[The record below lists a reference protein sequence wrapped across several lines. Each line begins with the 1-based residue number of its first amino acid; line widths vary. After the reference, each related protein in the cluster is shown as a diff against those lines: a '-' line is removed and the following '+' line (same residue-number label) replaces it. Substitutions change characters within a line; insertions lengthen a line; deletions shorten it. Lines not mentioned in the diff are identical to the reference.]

1 LVTIRAAGT
10 SFAPR
15 RAELSRRSV
24 VLDEL
29 RAMAQEAPL
38 TLLYA
43 ARDELHNEAI
53 VLMDLLAD

>member
-1 LVTIRAAGT
+1 
-10 SFAPR
+10 
-15 RAELSRRSV
+15 
-24 VLDEL
+24 
-29 RAMAQEAPL
+29 MAQEAPL

>member
-1 LVTIRAAGT
+1 
-10 SFAPR
+10 
-15 RAELSRRSV
+15 
-24 VLDEL
+24 
-29 RAMAQEAPL
+29 MAQEGPL